1 MPLCLGTQ
9 TVTQDAVS
17 GVQES
22 GCGYQ
27 RGLGSAALHPGHCT
41 PYHYP
46 RARWWEQVVM
56 LYSSFSQGCC
66 SQELHM
72 ASAPAHQWQWL
83 CVWAP
88 VVTPVSIPHVV
99 AVPRSAAP
107 GQCVVE
113 ADGSFGAGAPLE
125 RASGHGTPTSQ
136 STPVSIPKRGRETWR
151 HSGGTWPCSIL
162 LEKGLVGNL
171 VLLGLDETG
180 CNTLPWD
187 SLPQGISQPMGS
199 VPSQRAISSDSS
211 SGC

>member
-1 MPLCLGTQ
+1 MWVSKGTGQCCPAPWALHPIPLPQGTVVGAGCYVIQQLFAGMLQPGAAHGICSCTPVAVALCLGT
-9 TVTQDAVS
+9 S
-17 GVQES
+17 GDTSVHPS
-22 GCGYQ
+22 CGGCAT
-27 RGLGSAALHPGHCT
+27 LSCT
-41 PYHYP
+41 
-46 RARWWEQVVM
+46 
-56 LYSSFSQGCC
+56 
-66 SQELHM
+66 
-72 ASAPAHQWQWL
+72 
-83 CVWAP
+83 
-88 VVTPVSIPHVV
+88 
-99 AVPRSAAP
+99 

-125 RASGHGTPTSQ
+125 GASGHGTPTSQ

-171 VLLGLDETG
+171 VLPGLDETG